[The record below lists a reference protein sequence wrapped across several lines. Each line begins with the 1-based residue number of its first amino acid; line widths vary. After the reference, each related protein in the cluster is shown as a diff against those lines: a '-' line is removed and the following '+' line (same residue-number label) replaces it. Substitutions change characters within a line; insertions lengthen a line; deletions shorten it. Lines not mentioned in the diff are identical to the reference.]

1 MPDPSR
7 QDESL
12 SPKPSDPTEE
22 KDQKVGWI
30 DRLAQRSTGLPGTDE
45 APESSTADAKSAWRY
60 AGVGLQF
67 AATTALFTLMGYGLD
82 RKMGWSPWGTVGL
95 TMVGLIGGL
104 YLLIKEALRD
114 NETGPADKRGKT

>member
-7 QDESL
+7 QDENL
-12 SPKPSDPTEE
+12 SPESSTPTQEND
-22 KDQKVGWI
+22 KKVGWLE
-30 DRLAQRSTGLPGTDE
+30 RLAQRSTGLPGTGK
-45 APESSTADAKSAWRY
+45 APESPQVDKSAWRY
-60 AGVGLQF
+60 AGIGLQF

-104 YLLIKEALRD
+104 YLLIKEALRE
-114 NETGPADKRGKT
+114 NETGPADKRGKG